1 MNERHGFGAAAV
13 WAAPL
18 LAGCV
23 LTLESSP
30 ENDEYWDGSG
40 SRSDVTG
47 RADGAPSRG
56 GDEVGGSRPPLTP
69 ESGVAVAPSA
79 PEAAGFPQDE
89 YRDLIVIDPEIVGGS
104 LASSSGEGAPFSF
117 RAQMQWLAGA
127 SREPLEFT
135 RAWLHE
141 WEHASEVGPEFA
153 PVSPRPQVGRILV
166 DAWLAASDAPSVT
179 LASASSGDGDGTGYA
194 SSDPPSAE
202 AGDEP
207 SAPSDAYADSSEPTD
222 TSDDAEWGSSE
233 PAPDAVP
240 PSEPLPSWAYSPFRL
255 IAIVNRVDLA
265 QDPCQGDAGEL
276 RYVYAAVDPATS
288 RPLDLTLIVEVP
300 YPTTRSAAEWARAWR
315 ALAEL
320 PAGEPY
326 AEGLADLTR
335 EIQRE
340 GDPLRVRLRTN
351 EVAFADPAARAW
363 EMREFNVQI
372 RSGALALALVP
383 LEFTPR
389 ADVDPA
395 VLSDYVLEHADE
407 IEGSGASLP
416 ESLQAGAAQIDAP
429 DFSWPVLGVSERLRR
444 AFSLQTCNGCH
455 GGDTATLPF
464 RHIGAGSSAAAPAQL
479 SRFLYD
485 PSADSDELR
494 RRSGRLETLAAT
506 ECAPS
511 APDSGYSGG

>member
-1 MNERHGFGAAAV
+1 MNERHGLGAAAV

-23 LTLESSP
+23 LTLEPSP
-30 ENDEYWDGSG
+30 ENDEYWETSG
-40 SRSDVTG
+40 GRSD
-47 RADGAPSRG
+47 RASVEPAPSRG
-56 GDEVGGSRPPLTP
+56 VNEVGGSRPPLTP
-69 ESGVAVAPSA
+69 ESGYAGEEPAL
-79 PEAAGFPQDE
+79 EAAGFPHDE
-89 YRDLIVIDPEIVGGS
+89 YRELIVIDPEIVAGS
-104 LASSSGEGAPFSF
+104 FASSGTDAPFSF

-135 RAWLHE
+135 RSWLLAWE
-141 WEHASEVGPEFA
+141 NTSEVGPELA
-153 PVSPRPQVGRILV
+153 PVTPRPRVRRVLV
-166 DAWLAASDAPSVT
+166 DGWLAASK
-179 LASASSGDGDGTGYA
+179 SASLTTPKAASSSDGDGTGYA
-194 SSDPPSAE
+194 ASDTP
-202 AGDEP
+202 
-207 SAPSDAYADSSEPTD
+207 SSEPSVP
-222 TSDDAEWGSSE
+222 SDDDAASE
-233 PAPDAVP
+233 PTETGVYADPTPGEAPSEPV

-265 QDPCQGDAGEL
+265 GEPCQGNAGEL
-276 RYVYAAVDPATS
+276 RYVYTAVDPATS
-288 RPLDLTLIVEVP
+288 RALDLTLIIEVP

-315 ALAEL
+315 DLAAL
-320 PAGEPY
+320 PSGEPY

-372 RSGALALALVP
+372 RSGALELSMVP

-389 ADVDPA
+389 ADADPA
-395 VLSDYVLEHADE
+395 VLSDYVLDHADE
-407 IEGSGASLP
+407 IEASGVSLP
-416 ESLQAGAAQIDAP
+416 EALRAGAAQIDAP

-455 GGDTATLPF
+455 GGDTASLPF
-464 RHIGAGSSAAAPAQL
+464 RHIGPGSSSTAPAAL

-485 PSADSDELR
+485 PDADTDELR
-494 RRSGRLETLAAT
+494 RRAGVLENLAAT
-506 ECAPS
+506 ECVPRVA
-511 APDSGYSGG
+511 DSGYSGG